1 MPRIAVVGAGVGGLH
16 LGLLLQQ
23 REVPVTL
30 YADRTPD
37 EMRAGPRL
45 MNTAGHWVPTRERE
59 QELGVNHWDDEY
71 PRVAALNVTVTGE
84 LPLSFSADLGKGPIA
99 VDYRV
104 SMSRLLEDFVE
115 RGGSVV
121 YGAVSRESLEEISER
136 HDLVVVSSGRGTMT
150 ELFPKIGERSPYNRP
165 QRVLQISATKG
176 VNLGTETRSIN
187 YELVPGV
194 GELLLFP
201 YLTAD
206 GLYTIVY
213 ISAAADGPV
222 PEMLDAD
229 LAGNEARDELN
240 AVFQRVVT
248 GYFPWSAE
256 HVDWDVFSTVGP
268 RYDIAGALTPT
279 VRRPF
284 AQLDNGRWVL
294 AVGDVHTVNDPLL
307 GQGANSASACA
318 FIVGDAIVEDS
329 FDFDEA
335 WCARVA
341 ERMWARAGAAVG
353 FTNTLLEVP
362 PPPQVVEVLATASQS
377 QAMAETVGEFFGYP
391 QRAWNVLATP
401 TRTRNAIKRIAGED
415 ALQNVLGALGAA
427 AV

>member
-1 MPRIAVVGAGVGGLH
+1 VGGLH
-16 LGLLLQQ
+16 LSLLLQQ
-23 REVPVTL
+23 RKVPVTL

-37 EMRAGPRL
+37 EMRASPRL

-59 QELGVNHWDDEY
+59 QQLGVNHWDDEF

-84 LPLSFSADLGKGPIA
+84 APLSFSADLGKGPIA

-104 SMSRLLEDFVE
+104 SMSRLLDDFVE

-121 YGAVSRESLEEISER
+121 YGAVSRESLEEMSER
-136 HDLVVVSSGRGTMT
+136 HELVVVSSGRGTMT
-150 ELFPKIGERSPYNRP
+150 ELFPKMEERSPYNRP
-165 QRVLQISATKG
+165 QRVLQISASKG
-176 VNLGTETRSIN
+176 VDLGSGTSSIN
-187 YELVPGV
+187 YELAPGV

-229 LAGNEARDELN
+229 LAGNPAREELN
-240 AVFQRVVT
+240 AVFQRVLT

-256 HVDWDVFSTVGP
+256 HVNWEEFSTVGP

-284 AQLDNGRWVL
+284 AQLGNGRWVL

-307 GQGANSASACA
+307 GQGANSASATA

-341 ERMWARAGAAVG
+341 ERMWRAPA
-353 FTNTLLEVP
+353 LRS
-362 PPPQVVEVLATASQS
+362 AS
-377 QAMAETVGEFFGYP
+377 
-391 QRAWNVLATP
+391 P
-401 TRTRNAIKRIAGED
+401 TRCWRSHPRRRSWRCSRPRP
-415 ALQNVLGALGAA
+415 VRRRWPRP
-427 AV
+427 